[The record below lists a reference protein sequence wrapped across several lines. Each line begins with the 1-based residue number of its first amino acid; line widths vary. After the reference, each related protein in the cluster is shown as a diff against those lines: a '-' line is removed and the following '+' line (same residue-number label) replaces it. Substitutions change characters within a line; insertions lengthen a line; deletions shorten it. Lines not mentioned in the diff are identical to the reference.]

1 MRNRGTGWRARQ
13 GVVMLAALMNLACVQ
28 LATSA
33 APSRARAPRIL
44 ASSASGIAAFAQ
56 DGSDIAW
63 ITQDGRCGDRLHI
76 RRANGR
82 TRTVNRIACT
92 DNPYQSELLEGELAL
107 ANGRALWNVG
117 CGFSNEETDYCLRTA
132 SFADPR
138 VRGLGCCDMTGGLA
152 NGPTYLPL
160 AGRGRAL
167 VYYSHWDP
175 VFSPDSVD
183 SGERAIRQVL
193 GSRTRK
199 LFNIDRPLGLSVDHG
214 RVAAVQAEL
223 ARGDGCGCSARAV
236 WSPDGARLALLRAS
250 ESDQTIGVGD
260 LLSNQLGL
268 ASMNPD
274 GSGLTWLK
282 APGQYGFDAVDWSND
297 GKRLVYSYA
306 SEHAVSGYE
315 IAVANADGSGAHD
328 IADGD
333 NPRWSP
339 TADSI
344 LFESPEGIWTVNADG
359 TGLRKLAKGEQPSW
373 SPDGQRIA
381 FAGDIGEGLYTM
393 RADGGGVHRI
403 RLPGQDFI
411 NDPAWSPDGRQI
423 AYVDD
428 SARPGLYKVNLDGSG
443 RRRLATPPV
452 ERAPYFAHVG
462 AEVRWPDWSPDGR
475 TIVYTGVRTSTY
487 SREITYEGEIYTIAA
502 AGGGRPR
509 PLTFSTPNR
518 WRTIGQIRRPGRT
531 HIVKYGS
538 DGVPTAVALSGPIV
552 AVLAELGNG
561 GKRISVFEGR
571 NGALRRSFDVPR
583 ATGPELG
590 LNRRWVVF
598 RVGRTI
604 RAIDLATNA
613 GRILARARADPFDL
627 SISGRRVAW
636 AENRHRRGTVRAIM
650 IP

>member
-1 MRNRGTGWRARQ
+1 
-13 GVVMLAALMNLACVQ
+13 MLAALMSLACGQ
-28 LATSA
+28 LATSTA
-33 APSRARAPRIL
+33 APSSERSPRIL

-82 TRTVNRIACT
+82 TRTVSRIACT
-92 DNPYQSELLEGELAL
+92 DNPLQSELLEGELAL

-132 SFADPR
+132 SFANPR

-160 AGRGRAL
+160 AGRGRTL

-199 LFNIDRPLGLSVDHG
+199 LFNIDRPLGLSVDRG

-223 ARGDGCGCSARAV
+223 VRGDGCGCSARAV
-236 WSPDGARLALLRAS
+236 WSPDGARLALLRAA

-260 LLSNQLGL
+260 LLNNYLGL

-282 APGQYGFDAVDWSND
+282 APGQDGFDAVDWSHD

-306 SEHAVSGYE
+306 SQHAVSGYE
-315 IAVANADGSGAHD
+315 IAVANADGSGALD
-328 IADGD
+328 IAEGD
-333 NPRWSP
+333 NPKWSP
-339 TADSI
+339 TANAI
-344 LFESPEGIWTVNADG
+344 LFERPEGIWTVNADG

-403 RLPGQDFI
+403 RLPGQDFV

-423 AYVDD
+423 AYVVDY
-428 SARPGLYKVNLDGSG
+428 SSLYKVNLDGSG

-487 SREITYEGEIYTIAA
+487 SHGDITYEGEIYAIPA
-502 AGGGRPR
+502 AGGSLPR
-509 PLTFSTPNR
+509 SLTFSIPNR
-518 WRTIGQIRRPGRT
+518 WRSIGQLRRPGGSR
-531 HIVKYGS
+531 IVKYGS
-538 DGVPTAVALSGPIV
+538 DGVPTAVALFGPIV
-552 AVLAELGNG
+552 AVLTVLGNG
-561 GKRISVFEGR
+561 GKRISVFNAR
-571 NGALRRSFDVPR
+571 TGALRRSFDVPS
-583 ATGPELG
+583 AAAPDLG

-598 RVGRTI
+598 SVGRAI

-613 GRILARARADPFDL
+613 GRILARVRANPFDL

-636 AENRHRRGTVRAIM
+636 AENRHGRGTVRAIM
-650 IP
+650 LP